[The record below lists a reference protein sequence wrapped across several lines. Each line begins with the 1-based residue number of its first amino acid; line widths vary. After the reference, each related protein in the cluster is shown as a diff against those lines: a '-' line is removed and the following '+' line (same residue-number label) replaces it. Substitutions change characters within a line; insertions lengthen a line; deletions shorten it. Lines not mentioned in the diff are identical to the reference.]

1 MKGREAVPG
10 FGEAFGVASTGSL
23 IRNRRGRTLVELVVA
38 LPLLALAT
46 AAVAGLLMTGGGL
59 LLESE
64 RRLEVASRGPAL
76 LDSLRALPGD
86 APESGVLTVMGIE
99 APWEWDGQGRLTLVL
114 PAGPRGTTSE
124 VEWVL
129 EARPVGGSDAADGGP
144 DAGDE
149 A

>member
-1 MKGREAVPG
+1 MRAGGPSAIP
-10 FGEAFGVASTGSL
+10 
-23 IRNRRGRTLVELVVA
+23 RNRRGRTLVELVVA

-76 LDSLRALPGD
+76 LDSLRGLPG
-86 APESGVLTVMGIE
+86 AEPASGVLEVMGVE
-99 APWEWDGQGRLTLVL
+99 APWEWDGQGRLTLTL
-114 PAGPRGTTSE
+114 PTVRRGDGSE

-129 EARPVGGSDAADGGP
+129 EARPAGESGEGGSGLETG
-144 DAGDE
+144 E
-149 A
+149 AR

>member
-1 MKGREAVPG
+1 MKGSASTLALGAG
-10 FGEAFGVASTGSL
+10 FGVGPTGARV
-23 IRNRRGRTLVELVVA
+23 RNRQGRTLVELVVA

-86 APESGVLTVMGIE
+86 APESGVLMVMGME
-99 APWEWDGQGRLTLVL
+99 APWEWDGQGRLVLVL
-114 PAGPRGTTSE
+114 PGGPRGSGSE

-129 EARPVGGSDAADGGP
+129 EARPAGTSDAEGDGP
-144 DAGDE
+144 DAEEE